1 MHLSPT
7 PDQKAKEVWKL
18 MDEDMRAFVKS
29 LVDVG
34 LMDGRAGLAKC
45 RVAVFPDR
53 LEWEKGV
60 QPCIETKE
68 ERAIKARGAR
78 K

>member
-1 MHLSPT
+1 
-7 PDQKAKEVWKL
+7 
-18 MDEDMRAFVKS
+18 MDEDMRAFVVA

-34 LMDGRAGLAKC
+34 LMDGRSGLAKC

-53 LEWEKGV
+53 LEWKEGV
-60 QPCIETKE
+60 QPYIETKE
-68 ERAIKARGAR
+68 ERAIRARGVR